1 MGGEVDIKRCRA
13 FLEKTAGGFIAPK
26 SLASKIVEGIF
37 SSIPSQ
43 LRSSLP
49 FGSTPATW
57 RATGSNWDDPPSSTV
72 CSCLLFLGE
81 GGSGLFGVCELW
93 SGFLVPYLE
102 MERKLESRLNIFQV

>member
-1 MGGEVDIKRCRA
+1 ML
-13 FLEKTAGGFIAPK
+13 F
-26 SLASKIVEGIF
+26 SKKPPGV
-37 SSIPSQ
+37 
-43 LRSSLP
+43 SSLLNHLLRKLLKGFFHRYP
-49 FGSTPATW
+49 HSSVHRSLFEAPPLLGGP
-57 RATGSNWDDPPSSTV
+57 TGSNWEDPPSSTV